1 MSFTNHA
8 LDQFLEDL
16 MDIGIDGD
24 MIVRLGSKSTLRTAP
39 LQLSSQ
45 NDPGM
50 QRRRLRYELIDFQ
63 KARVDRLLEKIAEHR
78 DIFFQSRISFDQML
92 QHLQFSQE
100 DGHFY
105 DALSLPEKGE
115 GETIV
120 GRKGH
125 KMQPD
130 YLFQRWKNGQGAGAF
145 TQIKSDSECGGVW
158 QMPKPERLAKIN
170 QWESDITRERLQEL
184 TTHIKDFNKCQK
196 ILQRLRKEKTE
207 HILQSKRIIA
217 CTTTAASMYA
227 SEIQSAA
234 PGVIIVEEAGEI
246 LESHILAA
254 MGSTTKQL
262 IQIGDH
268 KQLRPK
274 AKNFRLSVEAGNG
287 YDLNRS
293 MFERLILQGRP
304 SCTLLNQHRMRPE
317 ISKLIRHNYPELRD
331 APNTNNRPHLLGFQ
345 NDVFFVNHSRPEA
358 GHNVLLD
365 KWDPTMKSS
374 KQNVYEVDMVLKCV
388 RYLGQQNYKT
398 DNIVILTP
406 YLVCTP
412 IFRSVYDPMLIIL
425 QGQLSL
431 LRDRLSRDH
440 DPILSDF
447 DSHDLVEAG
456 ILPAASADVNKKP
469 IRLSTIDNYQGEES
483 DIVIASLTR
492 SNEDGEI
499 GFMAA
504 PERLNVLIS
513 RARNALIVIG
523 SAETF
528 MRAAKGREE
537 WTRLFDNLKSRG
549 NIYDGFPVK
558 CEKHPDRTVTVRTPD
573 E

>member
-16 MDIGIDGD
+16 MDIGIDD
-24 MIVRLGSKSTLRTAP
+24 SVIVRLGSKCTLRTAQ
-39 LQLSSQ
+39 LQLSAQ
-45 NDPGM
+45 VDTGM
-50 QRRRLRYELIDFQ
+50 QRRRLRYELIEFQ
-63 KARVDRLLEKIAEHR
+63 KARIDRLLEKIPEHR
-78 DIFFQSRISFDQML
+78 DIFFQNQISFDQIL
-92 QHLQFSQE
+92 QRLQFSQE

-105 DALSLPEKGE
+105 DALSLPERDE
-115 GETIV
+115 GETVV
-120 GRKGH
+120 GRKGQ

-145 TQIKSDSECGGVW
+145 TQIKSNSECSSVW
-158 QMPKPERLAKIN
+158 QMPKPERLV
-170 QWESDITRERLQEL
+170 
-184 TTHIKDFNKCQK
+184 
-196 ILQRLRKEKTE
+196 
-207 HILQSKRIIA
+207 QSKRIIA

-274 AKNFRLSVEAGNG
+274 AKNFKLSVEAGHG

-293 MFERLILQGRP
+293 LFERLILQGRP

-331 APNTNNRPHLLGFQ
+331 APSTSNRPHLLGFQ
-345 NDVFFVNHSRPEA
+345 NDVFFVNHKHPEA
-358 GHNVLLD
+358 GNNVLLD

-374 KQNVYEVDMVLKCV
+374 KQNVYEVDMVLKCL

-406 YLVCTP
+406 YLVCIP
-412 IFRSVYDPMLIIL
+412 IIQPVY
-425 QGQLSL
+425 G
-431 LRDRLSRDH
+431 
-440 DPILSDF
+440 PILMAF
-447 DSHDLVEAG
+447 TG
-456 ILPAASADVNKKP
+456 
-469 IRLSTIDNYQGEES
+469 TIVVAERTAES
-483 DIVIASLTR
+483 
-492 SNEDGEI
+492 
-499 GFMAA
+499 
-504 PERLNVLIS
+504 
-513 RARNALIVIG
+513 
-523 SAETF
+523 
-528 MRAAKGREE
+528 
-537 WTRLFDNLKSRG
+537 
-549 NIYDGFPVK
+549 
-558 CEKHPDRTVTVRTPD
+558 
-573 E
+573 